1 MPGLPDIITILANYS
16 ETDFKQIR
24 KYFPDV
30 SGAYLPT
37 IFPLGYFVRRHEPRL
52 LYVTQITM
60 VYEGISFAVKSK
72 NLSANGLQIYMPRT
86 FIMPGKTVLL
96 SFDKFKEK
104 HNSILGG
111 EDEFTQ
117 FENIEYL
124 IKDVQHTAEKTY
136 VSLVQKNL
144 PESTRSFFQ
153 RFIAGNR
160 LRYKIDATDR
170 IYASKA
176 QYYENLY
183 TINMQHVPIFIR
195 WNKRNGFHIDTVVK
209 TERNNDF
216 FDYLSI
222 DRGYPDFRLFC
233 LTQRIE
239 KFAELART
247 GQSAILFSYYEDNTL
262 NSVFDFEINN
272 CHDMAHVLAR
282 VLSHKGRIYKAST
295 NLNKKPATEK
305 ITSMLSKIQKIDST
319 ASSSIDQRAQESI
332 AQVIF
337 SDITQVYSRQ
347 AFFSLPLNFDSGK
360 PVNIPVFRGNQW
372 VRMADGQLIET
383 IDEASM
389 HKPDVIHF
397 GIGHKRYDPRY
408 QYEMNVSV
416 RYNNQTWSA
425 KTLDFSRSGLGL
437 LIKQVV
443 DIEEGS
449 DIEITFSSLMIKG
462 ISTQLKDIPHKVMIA
477 RRTEEGLFLGVIRN
491 NSACHPEINRF
502 FTRLV
507 NRNKQKLE
515 LCIKDKVDYVS
526 TILYEAFVNENIQTI
541 PIVITRDR
549 NNHHYIRDIGLN
561 EPPCP
566 LADKLYIKGHGYD
579 FRFLTTPLRLN
590 QLHERAIRA
599 SAKNNQSFMLYFFK
613 GVNENG
619 TESIF
624 SVTDFELIR
633 DEQLETVVK
642 IVLQNQGACVRVQ
655 FINNLLIDK
664 LYQNMTIDKVESLN
678 KASAHILTQEYKEI
692 IGFAEMLDLTD
703 VYRKQYKFSQEA
715 Y

>member
-1 MPGLPDIITILANYS
+1 MLGLPDIIKVLANNT
-16 ETDFKQIR
+16 ETDLKQIR
-24 KYFPDV
+24 KYFPDT
-30 SGAYLPT
+30 SGTYLPS

-60 VYEGISFAVKSK
+60 VYEGKSFAVKSR
-72 NLSANGLQIYMPRT
+72 NLSASGLQIYMPRT

-96 SFDKFKEK
+96 SFDKFRDR
-104 HNSILGG
+104 HNTMLGG
-111 EDEFTQ
+111 EDEFTR

-136 VSLVQKNL
+136 ISLVQKNL

-209 TERNNDF
+209 TERNSSF
-216 FDYLSI
+216 FDYLSSGS
-222 DRGYPDFRLFC
+222 GYPDFRLFC
-233 LTQRIE
+233 LTRRIE

-247 GQSAILFSYYEDNTL
+247 GQSAILFSYYENNTL
-262 NSVFDFEINN
+262 NSIFDFEINN

-282 VLSHKGRIYKAST
+282 VLNHKGRIYKAST
-295 NLNKKPATEK
+295 NLNKKPAAEK

-319 ASSSIDQRAQESI
+319 ASSNIDQRAQESI

-360 PVNIPVFRGNQW
+360 PVDIPVFRGNQW
-372 VRMADGQLIET
+372 VRMADGQLIEN
-383 IDEASM
+383 IDEASL
-389 HKPDVIHF
+389 HKPEIIHF
-397 GIGHKRYDPRY
+397 GIGHNRYDPRY
-408 QYEMNVSV
+408 QYEMDVSV

-425 KTLDFSRSGLGL
+425 KTVDFSRSGLGL

-443 DIEEGS
+443 DIEKGS
-449 DIEITFSSLMIKG
+449 ELEITFSSLMIKG

-477 RRTEEGLFLGVIRN
+477 RRTEDGLFLGVIRN

-515 LCIKDKVDYVS
+515 LCIKDKIDYVS

-613 GVNENG
+613 GINENG

-624 SVTDFELIR
+624 SITDFELIR

-642 IVLQNQGACVRVQ
+642 LVLQNRGACVRVQ

-678 KASAHILTQEYKEI
+678 KASAHMLTQEYKEI

-703 VYRKQYKFSQEA
+703 VYRKQYNLSLETR
-715 Y
+715 